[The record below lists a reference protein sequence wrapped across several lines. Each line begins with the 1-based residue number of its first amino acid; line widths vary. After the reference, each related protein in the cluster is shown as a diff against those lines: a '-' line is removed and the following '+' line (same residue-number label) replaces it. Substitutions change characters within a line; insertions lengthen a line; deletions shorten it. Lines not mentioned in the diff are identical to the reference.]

1 MRERTRQAGPRLAA
15 ALVLLGLSAGGVAA
29 QSDPSPATPPGNEG
43 APIPDTGVPPKSG
56 TLSDQ
61 LSRSEGVIKP
71 PPATTVDP
79 GMVKPTPNQGAPM
92 VVVPPPGTPG
102 SDPNVR
108 PK

>member
-1 MRERTRQAGPRLAA
+1 MRERTRQAGPRVARPPGVPGLRALGGAA
-15 ALVLLGLSAGGVAA
+15 PRETA
-29 QSDPSPATPPGNEG
+29 PAIPPGNS
-43 APIPDTGVPPKSG
+43 PVPDTGVPPKSG

-79 GMVKPTPNQGAPM
+79 GIVKPTPNQGAPM
-92 VVVPPPGTPG
+92 VVIPPPGAAG
-102 SDPNVR
+102 GDPNVR

>member
-15 ALVLLGLSAGGVAA
+15 DLVLLGLSARGVAA
-29 QSDPSPATPPGNEG
+29 HSGPSAATPRGNEG
-43 APIPDTGVPPKSG
+43 APTPDTGDPPKSG

-61 LSRSEGVIKP
+61 RSRSEGVIKP

-79 GMVKPTPNQGAPM
+79 GMVKPMPNQGAPM

-102 SDPNVR
+102 GDPNVR